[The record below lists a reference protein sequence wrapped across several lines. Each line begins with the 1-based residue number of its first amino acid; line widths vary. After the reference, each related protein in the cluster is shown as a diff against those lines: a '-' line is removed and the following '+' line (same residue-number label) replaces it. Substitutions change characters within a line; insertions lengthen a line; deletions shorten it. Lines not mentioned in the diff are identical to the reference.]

1 MHMTK
6 QEGIG
11 AVIGIGVIGLGLL
24 GGNALMGGVQD
35 LTGEASLAT
44 ASGSVQYGD
53 MTAEQ
58 QQPEGKSTVTS
69 SGLTYQDSVIGT
81 GTEATAGKIV
91 SVHYT
96 GTLTDG
102 KMFDSSRVRNQ
113 PFEFV
118 LGAGQVIAGWEE
130 GIVGMREGG
139 TRVLIIPAAL
149 AYGDSGVGEVIPP
162 NATLVFEVQL
172 IDVK

>member
-1 MHMTK
+1 MTK

-35 LTGEASLAT
+35 LTGEANLAT

-58 QQPEGKSTVTS
+58 QQPEGKATVTS
-69 SGLTYQDSVIGT
+69 SGLTYQDSVVGT
-81 GTEATAGKIV
+81 GAEAVAGKIV

-102 KMFDSSRVRNQ
+102 KVFDSSRVRNQ

-118 LGAGQVIAGWEE
+118 LGASQVIPGWEE
-130 GIVGMREGG
+130 GIRGMREGG

-149 AYGDSGVGEVIPP
+149 AYGESGVGDVIPP